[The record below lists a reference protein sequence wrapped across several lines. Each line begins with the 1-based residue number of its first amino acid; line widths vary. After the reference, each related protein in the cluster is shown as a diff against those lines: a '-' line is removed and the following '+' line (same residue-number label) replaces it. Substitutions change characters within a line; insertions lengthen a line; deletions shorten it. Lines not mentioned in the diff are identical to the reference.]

1 MAWAQVEAFH
11 QALKGYQERTGKTQ
25 AQVADELGTS
35 YGTLRFWL
43 SGTRSPKR
51 ENLIR
56 AAGLFGVPVT
66 DFMDA
71 PVFAD
76 MKTEVLDERGRFIKR
91 VMGADLAAMPEIER
105 EAAFQAWK
113 AIVAGFR
120 AR

>member
-11 QALKGYQERTGKTQ
+11 QALKAYQEKTGKTQ
-25 AQVADELGTS
+25 AQVAGDMGTS

-43 SGTRSPKR
+43 SGTRSPKLD
-51 ENLIR
+51 NLIR
-56 AAGLFGVPVT
+56 AAELFDVPVT
-66 DFMDA
+66 NFMDA
-71 PVFAD
+71 PIPGEMRSV
-76 MKTEVLDERGRFIKR
+76 VLDERGRFMKR
-91 VMGADLAAMPEIER
+91 VMGSDLAELPENER